1 MTNISWGTKIAVL
14 YIGFVLLIITM
25 VVMSLQQKID
35 LVSDDYYAKELAFQ
49 DKLNEMNNANS
60 LPEKITHNIT
70 KDAFTLTFPTVF
82 KNTSIIGNIEF
93 YRPSDDSKD
102 LKLPIQLSEKLEQSI
117 GLKQLSKGM
126 YKMNISWTANKTNY
140 FTEETIVIP

>member
-1 MTNISWGTKIAVL
+1 MVNISWGTKIAIL
-14 YIGFVLLIITM
+14 YISFAALIIVM
-25 VVMSLQQKID
+25 VIMSMQQKID
-35 LVSDDYYAKELAFQ
+35 LVSDDYYAKELVFQ

-70 KDAFTLTFPTVF
+70 ENTFILTFPAIF

-93 YRPSDDSKD
+93 YRPSDNSKD